1 MADIS
6 VIIHTKNAAD
16 TVERAIKSVLL
27 WASEILV
34 IDMKSDDNTVEI
46 AKGMG
51 AKVVS
56 VADAQFADPAR
67 QLGLERAKGPWIF
80 VLDADEEIPK
90 TLAAVLQQLSEN
102 FAVQAYE
109 IPRKNMIFGQ
119 WAHTGWWPDYI
130 IRFFQKGTVTWPGR
144 VHALPEAKGT
154 VVRLEAKE
162 EYAII
167 HHNYESVEQFIT
179 RLNRYT
185 SLEAEQKQKDAPLM
199 KSFFDE
205 FERRYFLD
213 EGVLQGQYGYALS
226 LLQAIYMLVAQVKR
240 MEHKG
245 FSVDN
250 AHTTMVQV
258 EQELDEVYRDL
269 CYWIADMHVKHDTSF
284 FSRFYW
290 KVRRKFNV

>member
-6 VIIHTKNAAD
+6 VVIHTKNASD

-51 AKVVS
+51 AKVIS
-56 VADAQFADPAR
+56 VPDAQFADPAR
-67 QLGLERAKGPWIF
+67 QLGLERAKGPWIL

-90 TLAAVLQQLSEN
+90 TLAEILQQLTEN
-102 FAVQAYE
+102 LAVSAYE
-109 IPRKNMIFGQ
+109 IPRKNMIFGH

-130 IRFFQKGTVTWPGR
+130 IRFFQKDAVTWPGR

-167 HHNYESVEQFIT
+167 HHNYDSVEQFVT

-185 SLEAEQKQKDAPLM
+185 SLEVTQKNENAPLI
-199 KSFFDE
+199 KTFFDE
-205 FERRYFLD
+205 FERRYFQD
-213 EGVLQGQYGYALS
+213 EGLKQGQYGYALS
-226 LLQAIYMLVAQVKR
+226 LLQSCYMLIAQVKR
-240 MEHKG
+240 MERKG

-250 AHTTMVQV
+250 VSQSVVQI
-258 EQELDEVYRDL
+258 EQDLDDVYRDL
-269 CYWIADMHVKHDTSF
+269 CYWIADMHVKNDRSF
-284 FSRFYW
+284 FSRLYW
-290 KVRRKFNV
+290 KVRRKLSV

>member
-16 TVERAIKSVLL
+16 TIDRAIKSVLL
-27 WASEILV
+27 WANEILV

-51 AKVVS
+51 AKVIS
-56 VADAQFADPAR
+56 VPDAKFADPAR
-67 QLGLERAKGPWIF
+67 QLGLERAKGPWIL

-90 TLAAVLQQLSEN
+90 SLAELFQQLTEN
-102 FAVQAYE
+102 STVHAYE
-109 IPRKNMIFGQ
+109 VPRKNLIFGQ

-130 IRFFQKGTVTWPGR
+130 IRFFQKGSVTWPGR

-154 VVRLEAKE
+154 IVRLEAKE

-179 RLNRYT
+179 RMNRYT
-185 SLEAEQKQKDAPLM
+185 SLEASQKEDSKSLV

-205 FERRYFLD
+205 FERRYFQDQGL
-213 EGVLQGQYGYALS
+213 LQGTYGYSLS
-226 LLQAIYMLVAQVKR
+226 LLQAMYMLVAQIKR
-240 MEHKG
+240 IEQRG
-245 FSVDN
+245 FSVDSPHN
-250 AHTTMVQV
+250 TMVQV
-258 EQELDEVYRDL
+258 EEELDDVYRDL
-269 CYWIADMHVKHDTSF
+269 CYWIADMHVKHDRSM
-284 FSRFYW
+284 FSKIYW
-290 KVRRKFNV
+290 RVRRKLHV

>member
-16 TVERAIKSVLL
+16 TIARAIKSVLL
-27 WASEILV
+27 WANEILV

-51 AKVVS
+51 AKIISVS
-56 VADAQFADPAR
+56 DAQFADPAR

-90 TLAAVLQQLSEN
+90 TLAELTQQLTEN
-102 FAVQAYE
+102 SAVQAYE

-130 IRFFQKGTVTWPGR
+130 IRFFQKGAVTWPSR

-185 SLEAEQKQKDAPLM
+185 SLEATQKQMEAPLIT
-199 KSFFDE
+199 SFFNE
-205 FERRYFLD
+205 FERRYFQDQGL
-213 EGVLQGQYGYALS
+213 LQGTYGYSLS
-226 LLQAIYMLVAQVKR
+226 LLQAMYMLVAQIKR
-240 MEHKG
+240 IEQRG

-250 AHTTMVQV
+250 SHNTMIQV
-258 EQELDEVYRDL
+258 EEELDDVYRDL
-269 CYWIADMHVKHDTSF
+269 CYWIADMHVKHDRSI
-284 FSRFYW
+284 FSKIYW
-290 KVRRKFNV
+290 RVRRKLHV